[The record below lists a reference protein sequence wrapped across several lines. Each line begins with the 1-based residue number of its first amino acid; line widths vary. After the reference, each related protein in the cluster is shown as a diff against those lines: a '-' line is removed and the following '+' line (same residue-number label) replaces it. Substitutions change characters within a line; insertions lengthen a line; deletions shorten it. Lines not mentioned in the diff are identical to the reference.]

1 MPSPKVHN
9 EMNGQTKLAP
19 LESLWKSI
27 KDHLEN
33 ERRRIYEEIK
43 HYPTP
48 IPACDAQF
56 NYLLEE
62 RARIA
67 QELDSLRA
75 LSKENLTRR
84 EDVKLIDEFIMSSNY
99 IKGEAE
105 QGMRITLMQVSD
117 KGGD

>member
-1 MPSPKVHN
+1 MPSAKTHN
-9 EMNGQTKLAP
+9 EMNSQTELTQ

-67 QELDSLRA
+67 QELNSLRA
-75 LSKENLTRR
+75 LSEESLTGT
-84 EDVKLIDEFIMSSNY
+84 EDIKLIDEFIRSSNY

-105 QGMRITLMQVSD
+105 QGMRYTLMQLAD
-117 KGGD
+117 KGDG